1 MKQGLLAL
9 VILSFP
15 IWVSGQ
21 ITYKTGGGEIIFGF
35 ADLIDDN
42 GQDLSEGV
50 RTSLFFHL
58 SQYRHLDLNNNL
70 GWFTGLGLRNIGFV
84 GQEGSEKVKRRV
96 YTIGVP
102 LGVKLGNFRKRT
114 FVFGGLEGEFAFN
127 YKEKRYVNGKKIS
140 KYTSWFSDRTQ
151 KFLPSAFAG
160 IQFSEGLNVKFRV
173 YLDDFMK
180 GEYRESN
187 LFHFSLSYQLEYG
200 KRKMGKRE
208 TSDL

>member
-1 MKQGLLAL
+1 MKNVFLGF
-9 VILSFP
+9 VIMFLP
-15 IWVSGQ
+15 LWVNGQ
-21 ITYKTGGGEIIFGF
+21 ITYKTSGGEIIFGF
-35 ADLIDDN
+35 ADLIDNSGD
-42 GQDLSEGV
+42 DLSEGV

-84 GQEGSEKVKRRV
+84 GQEGAEKVKRRV
-96 YTIGVP
+96 YTVGVP
-102 LGVKLGNFRKRT
+102 FGVKLGDFRKRT
-114 FVFGGLEGEFAFN
+114 FVFGGVEGEFAFN

-173 YLDDFMK
+173 YLDDFMT
-180 GEYRESN
+180 GDYQESN

-200 KRKMGKRE
+200 KRKIGRKK
-208 TSDL
+208 TSEL

>member
-1 MKQGLLAL
+1 MKRFLFLLA
-9 VILSFP
+9 ILTFP
-15 IWVSGQ
+15 FLGGAQ

-35 ADLIDDN
+35 ADLIDN
-42 GQDLSEGV
+42 SGEDLSEGV

-58 SQYRHLDLNNNL
+58 SQYRHLDLNNNF

-84 GQEGSEKVKRRV
+84 AQEGVEKVKYRV
-96 YTIGVP
+96 YTVGVP

-114 FVFGGLEGEFAFN
+114 FVFGGVEGEFAFN
-127 YKEKRYVNGKKIS
+127 YKEKRYVNGKKTS
-140 KYTSWFSDRTQ
+140 KYTAWFSDRTE

-160 IQFSEGLNVKFRV
+160 IQFGEGLNVKFRV

-180 GEYRESN
+180 GDYQESN

-200 KRKMGKRE
+200 KRKIGKNKPSE
-208 TSDL
+208 L

>member
-1 MKQGLLAL
+1 MKQVLFSLAIF
-9 VILSFP
+9 ILPF
-15 IWVSGQ
+15 WVSGQ

-35 ADLIDDN
+35 ADLIDNN
-42 GQDLSEGV
+42 GEDLSEGV

-58 SQYRHLDLNNNL
+58 SQYRHFDLNNNF

-96 YTIGVP
+96 YTVGVP
-102 LGVKLGNFRKRT
+102 LGVKLGNFRKQT
-114 FVFGGLEGEFAFN
+114 FVFGGVEGEFAFN

-140 KYTSWFSDRTQ
+140 KYTAWFSDRTQ

-180 GEYRESN
+180 GDYQESN

-200 KRKMGKRE
+200 KRKIGKNK
-208 TSDL
+208 TSEL